1 MKFGTQHPETRANT
15 EKKLQGAVT
24 PRGVFIKTYTP
35 DRTFGAY
42 CIRKIE
48 TVTFKTFSGSFGF
61 LTLISR
67 ALEKNLQLLFKTIL
81 HHDALS

>member
-1 MKFGTQHPETRANT
+1 MVLTLLAVALCCTAHYSLGDALTLISRAL
-15 EKKLQGAVT
+15 EKNLQLL
-24 PRGVFIKTYTP
+24 
-35 DRTFGAY
+35 
-42 CIRKIE
+42 
-48 TVTFKTFSGSFGF
+48 FKTILHHDA